1 MATVKKGHLA
11 RAKGQ
16 FDWARHLRWGKR
28 LFWKAER
35 QAASKLAKRE
45 ASNA

>member
-11 RAKGQ
+11 RAKGP

-35 QAASKLAKRE
+35 QAARKDARSDAP
-45 ASNA
+45 